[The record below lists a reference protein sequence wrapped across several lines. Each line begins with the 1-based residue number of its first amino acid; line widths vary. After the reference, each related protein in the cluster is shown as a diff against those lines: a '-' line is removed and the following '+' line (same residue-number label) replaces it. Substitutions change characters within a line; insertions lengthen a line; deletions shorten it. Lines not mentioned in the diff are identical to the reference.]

1 MLIKQRRIRSLSL
14 PPSLKEWD
22 SISFWINL
30 GNIDK
35 SRLKLCWILSIPDNV
50 LFLPPILWPISKFN
64 AEWKDEKQKNLPKE
78 VHYREVSW
86 TRELIARWHSTGKI
100 ITSICEIPY
109 KKYPVISVEPVGVEL
124 FKREWR
130 LYWPVLTLWK
140 DNEKIKHT
148 INLFLELFW
157 ECEVLSENLE
167 PLINTWKIRYNWEFI
182 KPWEW
187 EEFKRKVMNVAQNK
201 SASQRKIIERRITVA
216 EKLWLSPVGVWVLW
230 FRWYIAFQSKDKKYT
245 IFENVNYGNA
255 IYITD
260 MNREEFSKQD
270 KQTILSTKIQKDRII
285 HRKRWENRLKQ
296 YC

>member
-1 MLIKQRRIRSLSL
+1 MLIKQTRIRSLSL

-30 GNIDK
+30 DTINK
-35 SRLKLCWILSIPDNV
+35 SILNSCWISSIPDNV
-50 LFLPPILWPISKFN
+50 LFLPPIVWPISKFN
-64 AEWKDEKQKNLPKE
+64 AEWKEEKLKDLPME
-78 VHYREVSW
+78 TCYSEIYW
-86 TRELIARWHSTGKI
+86 TRHQRAWRWMTQEITEIAYRPYHRYQRKAISPVWIEL
-100 ITSICEIPY
+100 Y
-109 KKYPVISVEPVGVEL
+109 KKDNHV
-124 FKREWR
+124 
-130 LYWPVLTLWK
+130 YWPLLVVWE
-140 DNEKIKHT
+140 DSEKIKHT

-157 ECEVLSENLE
+157 ECEVLSEKLE
-167 PLINTWKIRYNWEFI
+167 PLMNTWKMRYNWEFI

-187 EEFKRKVMNVAQNK
+187 EEFKRKVMSAAQNK
-201 SASQRKIIERRITVA
+201 SASQRKIIDRRITVA
-216 EKLWLSPVGVWVLW
+216 EKLWLSAVGVWVLW

-270 KQTILSTKIQKDRII
+270 KQTILSSNIQKDRII
-285 HRKRWENRLKQ
+285 HNKRWENKLKQ